1 MHPLLLSG
9 SRRVISRRKI
19 TARLVAETT
28 ILLALLVGT
37 AHAVEMEDISPEA
50 VDRAGLIP
58 ADLAM
63 LDQPDFRWQHLQTR
77 HFVVH
82 YERKAFAMRVARM
95 SEQFYAA
102 ISGDLPDLRDQIDPQ
117 RSHVFIFRTAR
128 DWQAVVADTP
138 GLESWAASFVRGQAM
153 YLQEM
158 GSGKADKMSMLAH
171 EMTHLVFNRFLT
183 VRLPLWLNEGLA
195 EYYGEFAYRRARGL
209 THRERNVFK
218 ALRDRTP
225 LAELIAAT
233 DYPADPT
240 QVARFYA
247 TAKQLVGY
255 MLWKLPREKWDTFL
269 ARTMAGKN
277 ATAALLDSYGWA
289 DIDELETE
297 FAAFNR

>member
-1 MHPLLLSG
+1 MHPLLLNG
-9 SRRVISRRKI
+9 SQRLTSRRKL
-19 TARLVAETT
+19 TARLVAVAAM
-28 ILLALLVGT
+28 LLALLVGT
-37 AHAVEMEDISPEA
+37 AYAVEMEDIPPEA

-95 SEQFYAA
+95 GEQFYDA
-102 ISGDLPDLRDQIDPQ
+102 ISGDLPDLRDQMDPQ

-153 YLQEM
+153 YLQEI

-218 ALRDRTP
+218 ALRNRTP
-225 LAELIAAT
+225 LAELVAAT
-233 DYPADPT
+233 DYPADPA

-255 MLWKLPREKWDTFL
+255 MLWKLPREKWNTFL
-269 ARTMAGKN
+269 TRTMAGEN
-277 ATAALLDSYGWA
+277 ATAALLDTYGWA
-289 DIDELETE
+289 DIAELETA